1 MKKVFL
7 FLAAASLAVMAC
19 NKPVYD
25 DNTEKKPEEPEIT
38 DPETPDDPDIPEEKP
53 DVPAA
58 PKAGELVIEEI
69 YYSGTLIPGAENA
82 SDDQYIK
89 LTNVSD
95 HTVYADRVLFVM
107 NYIMGDKTDVGAYY
121 EYPELEDGLAVNDMY
136 LIPGKGTDHAIKPGE
151 SVVLALAALD
161 YKESR
166 TEGEGEDEKTVEG
179 NPDALDLSGADFE
192 FYDENDY
199 YPDTDNP
206 DVENL
211 EIWFKSSFTITT
223 LHHSGL
229 QSYAIALVP
238 EGETAEKIMAERH
251 WTGTYYFHFDEYN
264 FDYAIDDDDVWVIP
278 GEWVLDAV
286 NCSAEDSYFR
296 NPWGAAFDAGYAWTV
311 KVYNDIAHFGK
322 SVRRKVIDG
331 KLADTNNSTNDFEA
345 SVPSLKK

>member
-7 FLAAASLAVMAC
+7 LAAAAALAFSAC
-19 NKPVYD
+19 VKPVYED
-25 DNTEKKPEEPEIT
+25 KPGKEEEKT
-38 DPETPDDPDIPEEKP
+38 VPEEKEKP
-53 DVPAA
+53 DTPDTPPEKTDIPAA
-58 PKAGELVIEEI
+58 PKAGELLIEEV
-69 YYSGTLIPGAENA
+69 YYAGTLIQGAEHA

-107 NYIMGDKTDVGAYY
+107 NYIQGDKTDVGAYY
-121 EYPELEDGLAVNDMY
+121 EYPELNDGLAVNDMY
-136 LIPGKGTDHAIKPGE
+136 LIPGNGTDHPVKPGE
-151 SVVLALAALD
+151 SLVLALAALD
-161 YKESR
+161 YTQGR
-166 TEGEGEDEKTVEG
+166 TEGEGEDAETIEG
-179 NPDALDLSGADFE
+179 NPDAIDLTGADFE
-192 FYDENDY
+192 FYDENDI

-211 EIWFKSSFTITT
+211 VIWFKSSATITT

-251 WTGTYYFHFDEYN
+251 WSGTYYFHFDEYN
-264 FDYAIDDDDVWVIP
+264 FDYAIEDDDVWVIP

-296 NPWGAAFDAGYAWTV
+296 NPWGPAFDAGYAWTV
-311 KVYNDIAHFGK
+311 KVYNDIARFGK
-322 SVRRKVIDG
+322 SVRRQIVDG
-331 KLADTNNSTNDFEA
+331 KPADTNNSTNDFA
-345 SVPSLKK
+345 AGTPSLKK

>member
-7 FLAAASLAVMAC
+7 LLAAASFAVMAC

-38 DPETPDDPDIPEEKP
+38 DPETPDDPDIPEGKP
-53 DVPAA
+53 DIPAA

-89 LTNVSD
+89 LTNVAD

-136 LIPGKGTDHAIKPGE
+136 LIPGSGTDHAIKPGE
-151 SVVLALAALD
+151 SVILALAALD
-161 YKESR
+161 YTESR
-166 TEGEGEDEKTVEG
+166 TEGEGEEEKTIEG
-179 NPDALDLSGADFE
+179 NPDALDLSKADFE
-192 FYDENDY
+192 FYDENDF

-211 EIWFKSSFTITT
+211 EIWFKSSYTITT

-238 EGETAEKIMAERH
+238 EGETAQKIMDERH

-322 SVRRKVIDG
+322 SVRRKATDG
-331 KLADTNNSTNDFEA
+331 KFMDTNNSTNDFEA

>member
-7 FLAAASLAVMAC
+7 LLAAASLAVMAC

-25 DNTEKKPEEPEIT
+25 DNTEKKPENT
-38 DPETPDDPDIPEEKP
+38 DPETPDDPDIPEGKP

-89 LTNVSD
+89 LTNVAD

-107 NYIMGDKTDVGAYY
+107 NYIQGDKTDVGAYY

-136 LIPGKGTDHAIKPGE
+136 LIPGNGTDHAIKPGE
-151 SVVLALAALD
+151 SIILALAALD
-161 YKESR
+161 YTESR
-166 TEGEGEDEKTVEG
+166 TEGEGEEEETVEG

-238 EGETAEKIMAERH
+238 EGETAQKIMAERH